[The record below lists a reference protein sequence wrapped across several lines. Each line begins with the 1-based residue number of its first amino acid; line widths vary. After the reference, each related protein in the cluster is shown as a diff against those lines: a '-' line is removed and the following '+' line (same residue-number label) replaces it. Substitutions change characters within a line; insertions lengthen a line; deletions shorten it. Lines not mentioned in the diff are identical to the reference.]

1 MQVAAWL
8 YYDPAAEKKIKKGV
22 IAQDKPGTVRQF
34 VRVAAQLAETRDFYG
49 VEDASELWS
58 ILPGQFDGFKGAA
71 IH

>member
-1 MQVAAWL
+1 M
-8 YYDPAAEKKIKKGV
+8 